1 MSGYIHV
8 EHQLGLSVVESLR
21 AKHNFEQMA
30 LQHNVLVQNYHADNG
45 IFNKRKYVEHLQSQS
60 QDIKYCGVGA
70 HHQNGVAERSIRTVS
85 DMSRAMLLHA
95 SMHWADGI
103 SSDLWPMAVDY
114 AAFVHNRIPRSH
126 GEAPIDLFTGQ
137 LSPCHK
143 LKDLHVWG
151 CPVYILDPKLQNG
164 QKLPRWQPRS
174 RRGIFLGYSPVHSSS
189 VPLVLNLDT
198 GHISPQFHVVF
209 DDDFTTV
216 ASRTSDETPPAFW
229 NELDLNAYTHRVPID
244 D

>member
-1 MSGYIHV
+1 MPKPIVALFQVNKVSSVDSQADGALKRDHIRPGQAMSVDHFESRLKGRTYTSFGKTTSKQYVGGCIFVDHMSGYIHV

-45 IFNKRKYVEHLQSQS
+45 IFNKRKYVEHLQSQI
-60 QDIKYCGVGA
+60 QNIKYCGVGA
-70 HHQNGVAERSIRTVS
+70 YHQNGVAERSIRTVS

-103 SSDLWPMAVDY
+103 SSGLWPMAVDY

-137 LSPCHK
+137 LSPRHK

-164 QKLPRWQPRS
+164 QKLPR
-174 RRGIFLGYSPVHSSS
+174 
-189 VPLVLNLDT
+189 
-198 GHISPQFHVVF
+198 
-209 DDDFTTV
+209 
-216 ASRTSDETPPAFW
+216 
-229 NELDLNAYTHRVPID
+229 
-244 D
+244 